1 MEKGKE
7 LLDTGDFRA
16 AQKAFAEALELDEA
30 APIRNNLALAAFM
43 AGESRRALEVLEPYL
58 DPENEKT
65 GANPFTYALAA
76 RVRCS
81 LGREDLARRLLQQ
94 AVRSFE
100 EGMRELRR
108 MGQQQDLHSFRE
120 YTVIIMR
127 AAADLKDHRLVFD
140 LYRRLESHHISW
152 ENKFLAAVA
161 CFNIGRYKR
170 SASLWSSIAG
180 VHRLFAV
187 MQQLAFMVERGVI
200 PPFEMGYELH
210 PAEKLQEMIGDA
222 DTGEEAR
229 RRYVQDS
236 YYRVALLTWIFEDD
250 SSQNAGRAIYSLVYY
265 GDEWGEKLGRQVLEY
280 SGFSPSLKMAA
291 ADALMARGILR
302 EGEPVPMFI
311 NGEQRLVEIKMS
323 PISLKPDEE
332 LDEIVARAIQLRD
345 NGQTEEAIA
354 LLQDIQREGKFY
366 PPALMIL
373 ANLLRHKGELDEA
386 LQIMKMLE
394 EIAPEEPALLFNLAA
409 LMLQMGEPQRAR
421 EYLERIDDR
430 ETGNDFRQKL
440 KGLKKEIELAE
451 VTSLLFHDTEYLS
464 NEYAEEQRLKIE
476 DKPLPADATLAR
488 GLKNMPAHWLEG
500 ACWVYD
506 LEPARRRRE
515 REEQLKDFL
524 TRYGNLE
531 EVVRELDKEERKLL
545 KYLLQRGGWSRLN
558 TVTRKFGT
566 MEGDGFFWG
575 EHDPESPLGILWSQA
590 LVMVGRATV
599 EGRSCKIATIPLEL
613 REPLGEI
620 LNIN

>member
-1 MEKGKE
+1 MKVKKAEELAEKGKE

-43 AGESRRALEVLEPYL
+43 AGEPRRALEVLEPYL
-58 DPENEKT
+58 DPENEKA
-65 GANPFTYALAA
+65 GANPFTYALAG
-76 RVRCS
+76 RIHCS
-81 LGREDLARRLLQQ
+81 LGRKDLARRLLQQ

-108 MGQQQDLHSFRE
+108 SGRQQDLRSFRE

-127 AAADLKDHRLVFD
+127 AAADLEDHRLVFD
-140 LYRRLESHHISW
+140 LYRRWESHHISW
-152 ENKFLAAVA
+152 ENKFLAAAA

-180 VHRLFAV
+180 MHRLFAV

-210 PAEKLQEMIGDA
+210 PAEKLQEKIGDA
-222 DTGEEAR
+222 GASEEAR

-236 YYRVALLTWIFEDD
+236 YYRVALLAWIFEDD
-250 SSQNAGRAIYSLVYY
+250 SSQNAGRAMYSLVYY

-311 NGEQRLVEIKMS
+311 NGQQRLVEIKKS
-323 PISLKPDEE
+323 PVSLEPDEE
-332 LDEIVARAIQLRD
+332 LDEIVARAIHLRD

-476 DKPLPADATLAR
+476 EKPLPADATLAR
-488 GLKNMPAHWLEG
+488 GLKKM
-500 ACWVYD
+500 
-506 LEPARRRRE
+506 
-515 REEQLKDFL
+515 
-524 TRYGNLE
+524 
-531 EVVRELDKEERKLL
+531 LL
-545 KYLLQRGGWSRLN
+545 AGRSLLGLRPR
-558 TVTRKFGT
+558 T
-566 MEGDGFFWG
+566 
-575 EHDPESPLGILWSQA
+575 
-590 LVMVGRATV
+590 RATPPGAGGAAKRLSHPLRQP
-599 EGRSCKIATIPLEL
+599 GRDRAGTGQRRTETA
-613 REPLGEI
+613 
-620 LNIN
+620 